1 MLMCTALQYNKYFGR
16 NLDLDYSYEEKVT
29 ITPRNYVFNFR
40 HKESIEHH
48 YAMIGMAF
56 TQDDYPLYYDATN
69 EYGLSMAGLNFPNN
83 AKYFDLDGEKD
94 NIAPFEFIPWILS
107 QCKTVAEAKELCS
120 KLNLVNTHFSER
132 LPNSPLHWI
141 VADKKE
147 SITVESTGDGLKVY
161 ENPLGVLTNNPT
173 FDKQLFNLNNYKHL
187 SGKDSINTFSDRLDL
202 ESYSLGMG
210 SIGLPGDVSSA
221 GRFVRISFFK
231 ENSVIEEEESREHFF
246 HLMQSVYQPKGS
258 TYVAHSGKYEYTIYT
273 SCVDMENGI
282 YYYKTYNNSD
292 LNGVNMHLED
302 LDSKVLK
309 EFDLIIKQHVNIQN
323 N

>member
-1 MLMCTALQYNKYFGR
+1 
-16 NLDLDYSYEEKVT
+16 
-29 ITPRNYVFNFR
+29 
-40 HKESIEHH
+40 
-48 YAMIGMAF
+48 
-56 TQDDYPLYYDATN
+56 
-69 EYGLSMAGLNFPNN
+69 FPNN
-83 AKYFDLDGEKD
+83 AKYFELDGEKD
-94 NIAPFEFIPWILS
+94 NIAPFEFIPWVLS
-107 QCKTVAEAKELCS
+107 QCKTVAEAKRLCS
-120 KLNLVNTHFSER
+120 KLNLVNTHFNGQ

-141 VADKKE
+141 IADKKE
-147 SITVESTGDGLKVY
+147 SITIESTKDGLKVY
-161 ENPLGVLTNNPT
+161 ANPVGILTNNPP

-187 SGKDSINTFSDRLDL
+187 SSKDSTNTFSSTLDL

-231 ENSVIEEEESREHFF
+231 ENSVIEEAESKEQFF
-246 HLMQSVYQPKGS
+246 HLLQSVYQPKGG

-309 EFDLIIKQHVNIQN
+309 QFDLITKQKVNIQN